1 MSKFPNK
8 KFLTTFFARFLD
20 FTSSQQPGTLH
31 SFTSREGSTA
41 EAVLPLGR
49 LGGRLGQQI
58 SGGGKFFEKK
68 LKIGVFFWHFKKTK
82 LIVAPLN

>member
-1 MSKFPNK
+1 VEIYFGTCDENIIVKARTSNVFS
-8 KFLTTFFARFLD
+8 FITTV
-20 FTSSQQPGTLH
+20 SH
-31 SFTSREGSTA
+31 SG
-41 EAVLPLGR
+41 AVLPLGG
-49 LGGRLGQQI
+49 LGGRLVRQI